1 MKICYNEENCSFKGN
16 NVIWLLRSWRKF
28 ICVCGSTHWQFIMR
42 SRWVCIHI
50 LLMYHRYLP
59 NFVIATHQFPE
70 TLTAKGKKLQEIFEP
85 LYTYIIFK
93 FLTVCIAEIS
103 NIKIY
108 TSFLQQLKFW
118 SRYWT
123 LNGLIINRH
132 LFSTETYQMYPPLC
146 ICKLFWI

>member
-28 ICVCGSTHWQFIMR
+28 ICVRGSTHWQFIMR

-50 LLMYHRYLP
+50 LLIYHRYLP
-59 NFVIATHQFPE
+59 NFVIVMHQFSE
-70 TLTAKGKKLQEIFEP
+70 TLTTKGKKLQEIFEP

-108 TSFLQQLKFW
+108 TSFLQQFKIW

-123 LNGLIINRH
+123 LNGLITNGH

>member
-28 ICVCGSTHWQFIMR
+28 ICVRGSTHWQFIMR

-50 LLMYHRYLP
+50 LLIYYRYLP
-59 NFVIATHQFPE
+59 NFVIVTHQFPE
-70 TLTAKGKKLQEIFEP
+70 TLTTKGKKLQEIFEP

-108 TSFLQQLKFW
+108 TSFLQQFKIW

-123 LNGLIINRH
+123 LNGLITNGH